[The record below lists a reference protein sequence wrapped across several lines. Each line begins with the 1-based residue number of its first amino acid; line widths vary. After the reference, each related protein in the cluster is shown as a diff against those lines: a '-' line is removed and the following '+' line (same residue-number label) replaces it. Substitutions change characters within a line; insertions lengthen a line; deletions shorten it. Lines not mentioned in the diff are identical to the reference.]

1 VKSRLLSYHGYEVS
15 VATLALQR
23 KPAIC
28 SHCQV
33 LTFYL
38 WRNILFDS
46 GGTIEPQARNFE
58 ASKEALLHDLAS
70 LAEHCRI
77 STGRAECVN
86 VNKSHDILFLEM
98 DADCPTILCDGCAF
112 ASISKFCPRLG
123 KTRKPKSAS
132 SSLSRSPTPCRFNT
146 SHLTSRVSQGERGRA
161 TGE

>member
-1 VKSRLLSYHGYEVS
+1 MKSRLLSYHGCEVS

-46 GGTIEPQARNFE
+46 GGTIEAQARNFE

-86 VNKSHDILFLEM
+86 VNKSHDILFLEI

-123 KTRKPKSAS
+123 TSNRTLLKSLLP
-132 SSLSRSPTPCRFNT
+132 SLCSRMCRHISPR
-146 SHLTSRVSQGERGRA
+146 RVIPFV
-161 TGE
+161 